1 MVILLSKCLT
11 KEERR
16 SGKNEIV
23 VSGEKRNNPSYSA
36 GDPLAFLSKLLM
48 LIRIKFP
55 IVNQTKNN
63 VVSKKEKSYPARGT
77 EYYRPVQLIY

>member
-1 MVILLSKCLT
+1 MFDKRR
-11 KEERR
+11 ERR

-36 GDPLAFLSKLLM
+36 GDPLAFLSKLPDVDTHQ
-48 LIRIKFP
+48 IFP

-63 VVSKKEKSYPARGT
+63 VISKKEESYPARGT
-77 EYYRPVQLIY
+77 EYYRPVQLSY